1 MRDLGLIHE
10 RRRRSKGL
18 KKATT
23 EAQEKESLIKQDFSS
38 VAPFKKVL
46 TDITQ
51 VQCFVGKLYISPSL
65 DCFDGSIL
73 SLLMRDNM
81 KKELCIDTVKAA
93 AQRYP
98 QIQGA
103 IYHSDRGSQYTSEEF
118 RETLKSLGMTQS
130 LSGVDCCYNNARM
143 ESFFATLN
151 KELLYRI
158 PTYRMTK
165 EEVKTIIFR
174 YVFTYYNTVQ
184 IHTSNPDGLPPVAYR
199 MTWQQEEREVL
210 AA

>member
-1 MRDLGLIHE
+1 ML
-10 RRRRSKGL
+10 RR
-18 KKATT
+18 
-23 EAQEKESLIKQDFSS
+23 Q
-38 VAPFKKVL
+38 
-46 TDITQ
+46 
-51 VQCFVGKLYISPSL
+51 LYISPSL

-130 LSGVDCCYNNARM
+130 LSGVDC
-143 ESFFATLN
+143 
-151 KELLYRI
+151 
-158 PTYRMTK
+158 
-165 EEVKTIIFR
+165 
-174 YVFTYYNTVQ
+174 
-184 IHTSNPDGLPPVAYR
+184 
-199 MTWQQEEREVL
+199 
-210 AA
+210 

>member
-10 RRRRSKGL
+10 RRRRPKGL
-18 KKATT
+18 TKATT

-81 KKELCIDTVKAA
+81 KKELCIDAVKAA

-130 LSGVDCCYNNARM
+130 LSGVD
-143 ESFFATLN
+143 
-151 KELLYRI
+151 
-158 PTYRMTK
+158 
-165 EEVKTIIFR
+165 
-174 YVFTYYNTVQ
+174 
-184 IHTSNPDGLPPVAYR
+184 
-199 MTWQQEEREVL
+199 
-210 AA
+210 

>member
-10 RRRRSKGL
+10 RKRRPKGL
-18 KKATT
+18 TKATT

-65 DCFDGSIL
+65 DCFDGLIL

-118 RETLKSLGMTQS
+118 RETLKHW
-130 LSGVDCCYNNARM
+130 A
-143 ESFFATLN
+143 
-151 KELLYRI
+151 
-158 PTYRMTK
+158 
-165 EEVKTIIFR
+165 
-174 YVFTYYNTVQ
+174 
-184 IHTSNPDGLPPVAYR
+184 
-199 MTWQQEEREVL
+199 
-210 AA
+210 

>member
-18 KKATT
+18 TKATT
-23 EAQEKESLIKQDFSS
+23 EAQEKESLIKQDLSS

-81 KKELCIDTVKAA
+81 KK
-93 AQRYP
+93 
-98 QIQGA
+98 GA
-103 IYHSDRGSQYTSEEF
+103 VY
-118 RETLKSLGMTQS
+118 
-130 LSGVDCCYNNARM
+130 
-143 ESFFATLN
+143 
-151 KELLYRI
+151 
-158 PTYRMTK
+158 
-165 EEVKTIIFR
+165 
-174 YVFTYYNTVQ
+174 
-184 IHTSNPDGLPPVAYR
+184 
-199 MTWQQEEREVL
+199 
-210 AA
+210 

>member
-10 RRRRSKGL
+10 RRRRPKGL
-18 KKATT
+18 TKATT

-51 VQCFVGKLYISPSL
+51 VQCFVGKLYISSSL
-65 DCFDGSIL
+65 DCFDGLIL

-118 RETLKSLGMTQS
+118 RETLKHW
-130 LSGVDCCYNNARM
+130 A
-143 ESFFATLN
+143 
-151 KELLYRI
+151 
-158 PTYRMTK
+158 
-165 EEVKTIIFR
+165 
-174 YVFTYYNTVQ
+174 
-184 IHTSNPDGLPPVAYR
+184 
-199 MTWQQEEREVL
+199 
-210 AA
+210 